1 MVEANIRIALGEYT
15 DLKSRFNRGA
25 AIRFIQSSVGVIKS
39 IKGIDAVKKDSN
51 VIEFVLLKRVGDK
64 ISEIRN
70 SLDSIGYVITQGNT
84 REEAVRFCEQ
94 AVEKIQFE
102 ME

>member
-1 MVEANIRIALGEYT
+1 M
-15 DLKSRFNRGA
+15 
-25 AIRFIQSSVGVIKS
+25 GVIKS

-70 SLDSIGYVITQGNT
+70 SLDRIGYVITQGNNS
-84 REEAVRFCEQ
+84 
-94 AVEKIQFE
+94 
-102 ME
+102 

>member
-39 IKGIDAVKKDSN
+39 IKV
-51 VIEFVLLKRVGDK
+51 
-64 ISEIRN
+64 
-70 SLDSIGYVITQGNT
+70 
-84 REEAVRFCEQ
+84 
-94 AVEKIQFE
+94 
-102 ME
+102 

>member
-1 MVEANIRIALGEYT
+1 MKL
-15 DLKSRFNRGA
+15 
-25 AIRFIQSSVGVIKS
+25 
-39 IKGIDAVKKDSN
+39 
-51 VIEFVLLKRVGDK
+51 EFVLLKRVGDK

-70 SLDSIGYVITQGNT
+70 SLDRIGYVITQGNT